1 MTELH
6 IRQLSPEAQDQII
19 SGVTYA
25 EQHGLLADISCI
37 DQEFARL
44 RSLGE
49 IPTPQMRLNLGAALG
64 YIIQQHTNMQ
74 WASVTDGTT
83 SVVVLVGSP
92 ASNKSL
98 FTRSTS
104 SNAAGTI
111 PNQTFSQTITTTL
124 SPRYTQHAKTN
135 PRQRQS
141 PGANPTQAPARHGPE
156 AGHTRSR

>member
-83 SVVVLVGSP
+83 SVVVLVGNLGEQQVIIYP
-92 ASNKSL
+92 FDVVERRWNNPEPNVFANYYDDVIATL
-98 FTRSTS
+98 HTTRE
-104 SNAAGTI
+104 N
-111 PNQTFSQTITTTL
+111 
-124 SPRYTQHAKTN
+124 
-135 PRQRQS
+135 
-141 PGANPTQAPARHGPE
+141 
-156 AGHTRSR
+156 